1 MMREGDATLALIL
14 SYIIPIVEACGALVV
29 ILGVVRAIVAYLRS
43 FASHGHVPVAPI
55 RIQLG
60 QSMVVGLEFQV
71 AADVLRTAANPTWD
85 DILFL
90 AVLIGIR
97 TVLNF
102 LLEWELAH
110 LDDLDHTPENAPM
123 RAVSARRREAREE
136 RRRARSEEGR

>member
-1 MMREGDATLALIL
+1 MREGDATLALIL
-14 SYIIPIVEACGALVV
+14 SYIIPVVEACGALVV
-29 ILGVVRAIVAYLRS
+29 ILGVGRAIVDYVRS
-43 FASHGHVPVAPI
+43 FVSHGRVPVAPL
-55 RIQLG
+55 RVQLG

-110 LDDLDHTPENAPM
+110 LNGMDHTPENAPM
-123 RAVSARRREAREE
+123 RSVSAKRREARQQREGE
-136 RRRARSEEGR
+136 AAKEEG

>member
-1 MMREGDATLALIL
+1 MPQVESVLARIMA
-14 SYIIPIVEACGALVV
+14 YIIPVVEACGALVV
-29 ILGVVRAIVAYLRS
+29 ILGVARAIVAYVRS
-43 FASHGHVPVAPI
+43 YFSHGRVAVAPL

-97 TVLNF
+97 TILNF

-110 LDDLDHTPENAPM
+110 LNGVNHTPEHAPM
-123 RAVSARRREAREE
+123 RAVSAKRREARQQRVEE
-136 RRRARSEEGR
+136 RDQEQG

>member
-1 MMREGDATLALIL
+1 M
-14 SYIIPIVEACGALVV
+14 
-29 ILGVVRAIVAYLRS
+29 
-43 FASHGHVPVAPI
+43 
-55 RIQLG
+55 
-60 QSMVVGLEFQV
+60 VGLEFQV

-110 LDDLDHTPENAPM
+110 LNGMDHTPENAPM
-123 RAVSARRREAREE
+123 RAVSARRREARQ
-136 RRRARSEEGR
+136 RRMEGGGKEEG

>member
-1 MMREGDATLALIL
+1 MREGDATLALIL

-29 ILGVVRAIVAYLRS
+29 ILGVGRAIVAYVQS
-43 FASHGHVPVAPI
+43 YFSHGRLAVASL
-55 RIQLG
+55 RVQLG

-110 LDDLDHTPENAPM
+110 LNGVDHTPDHAPM
-123 RAVSARRREAREE
+123 RAVSARRREARE
-136 RRRARSEEGR
+136 RRMEEGGDEGR

>member
-1 MMREGDATLALIL
+1 MREGDATLALIL

-29 ILGVVRAIVAYLRS
+29 ILGVGRAIVAYAQS
-43 FASHGHVPVAPI
+43 YFSHGRLAVASL
-55 RIQLG
+55 RVQLG

-110 LDDLDHTPENAPM
+110 LNGVDHTPDHAPM
-123 RAVSARRREAREE
+123 RAVSARRREARE
-136 RRRARSEEGR
+136 RRVEEGEREEG

>member
-1 MMREGDATLALIL
+1 MREGDATLALIL
-14 SYIIPIVEACGALVV
+14 SYVIPFVEACGALVV
-29 ILGVVRAIVAYLRS
+29 ILGVARAIVAYVHS
-43 FASHGHVPVAPI
+43 YFSHGRVPVAPL

-60 QSMVVGLEFQV
+60 QSVIVGIEFQV
-71 AADVLRTAANPTWD
+71 AADVLRTAANPAWD

-110 LDDLDHTPENAPM
+110 LNGVDHTPEYAPM
-123 RAVSARRREAREE
+123 RSISARRREARQRRMEDTE
-136 RRRARSEEGR
+136 REEG